1 MDISK
6 MVLDGASDRGA
17 GFVQSFHTTL
27 IYNTSKGA
35 ELEGKQQEFIRLCQ
49 NNTASGSLG
58 SVVGSLSG
66 GKKEVLRMS
75 ESLRE
80 AMERQLKE
88 RWQIDMLRKIL
99 QTSYD
104 KMDYPALCEMLQG
117 LDENTYME
125 ACESLGLR
133 PRWGYHTWNN

>member
-1 MDISK
+1 MSISK

-27 IYNTSKGA
+27 IYNASKCA
-35 ELEGKQQEFIRLCQ
+35 ELEGKQREFIWLCQ
-49 NNTASGSLG
+49 DKLADSPLMSIADKIPAGI
-58 SVVGSLSG
+58 
-66 GKKEVLRMS
+66 KEVFDMN

-80 AMERQLKE
+80 AMERQIRE
-88 RWQIDMLRKIL
+88 RERIEIIRQML
-99 QTSYD
+99 QTQHD
-104 KMDYPALCEMLQG
+104 KLDYTALHALIPS